1 MALDGVNAACKAVAA
16 NDLNAACK
24 NTGAS
29 LSGAGFGS
37 LLADALS
44 DQGSGVF
51 GKASYGSPYPY
62 IGKLVQNTD
71 SPGAVM
77 AALIGAGSADFSQ
90 IALLGVFGALLGGE
104 AGFAGAGAPSFGNN
118 RQSVPGALTAPPCV
132 PVSPGITG
140 DSSIRTPE
148 RYACVINQFGVE
160 TNPRYAVNQKG
171 RGDTY
176 CNIFVWDVTSAM
188 NAEIPHYYNAKTGE
202 PMKRGDENASEM
214 NANAM
219 FDWLKEHGGEYGWR
233 EVTAGEAQNLANS
246 GRPVVTA
253 LKRPGAHGHVQV
265 VRPSK
270 DGAFNGEKGVTVA
283 QAGSNLTNCSYISDL
298 LGSSSLSKVSYFAH
312 I

>member
-1 MALDGVNAACKAVAA
+1 MALDGVNAAYRTVAA
-16 NDLNAACK
+16 NYLNAACE

-29 LSGAGFGS
+29 LSEAGFGG

-44 DQGSGVF
+44 EQGSVGF
-51 GKASYGSPYPY
+51 DGASYGSPYQY

-90 IALLGVFGALLGGE
+90 IALLGVFGALLGGDAE
-104 AGFAGAGAPSFGNN
+104 SAGSGALSLGNN
-118 RQSVPGALTAPPCV
+118 RQSVPGALTAPPSI
-132 PVSPGITG
+132 PVSPGITS
-140 DSSIRTPE
+140 DSSTRTPE
-148 RYACVINQFGVE
+148 RYACVVNQFGVE

-233 EVTAGEAQNLANS
+233 EVTAEEAQNLANA
-246 GRPVVTA
+246 GRPAVTA

-265 VRPSK
+265 VCPSK
-270 DGAFNGEKGVTVA
+270 DGAFNSEKGVTVA
-283 QAGSNLTNCSYISDL
+283 QAGSNLTSYSYISDL
-298 LGSSSLSKVSYFAH
+298 LGSSSLSKVAYFAH